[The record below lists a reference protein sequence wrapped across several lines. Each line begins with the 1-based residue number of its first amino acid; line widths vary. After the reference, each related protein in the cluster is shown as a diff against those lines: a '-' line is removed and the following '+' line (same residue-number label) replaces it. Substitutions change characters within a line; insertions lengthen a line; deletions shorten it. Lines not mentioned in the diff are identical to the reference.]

1 MNKKPLKDYIKKSVR
16 KIKYRKGF
24 GVHSPFAFS
33 LITEVIEEKT
43 PYYAYSV
50 LQKLYN
56 QKTVIPYKL
65 STLLLRLSNRFH
77 ARNILEIGSD
87 GGQSALP
94 IILTDSR
101 NKIYSLA
108 DELSE
113 QKAKEHLS
121 VLPEDRQNQ
130 ITMVKDILEV
140 PEDFV
145 ADMVLLSY
153 VPDGYDR
160 NQLFEYLNTHTHENT
175 VFFINGIRPK
185 QKMEEIW
192 DLFCDDDNIQITMDM
207 FDYGLAIRR
216 PRFFKQHYIVSF

>member
-101 NKIYSLA
+101 NKNL
-108 DELSE
+108 
-113 QKAKEHLS
+113 
-121 VLPEDRQNQ
+121 
-130 ITMVKDILEV
+130 
-140 PEDFV
+140 
-145 ADMVLLSY
+145 
-153 VPDGYDR
+153 
-160 NQLFEYLNTHTHENT
+160 
-175 VFFINGIRPK
+175 
-185 QKMEEIW
+185 
-192 DLFCDDDNIQITMDM
+192 
-207 FDYGLAIRR
+207 
-216 PRFFKQHYIVSF
+216 